1 MIVLY
6 FAQNLMEDPMRRN
19 FTRPC
24 LRTMKVRTD
33 RSSTSR
39 GLLCSHLESPYSRSL
54 MWSVFFIY
62 KNSSLGHGD
71 LGTLVQ
77 GQVDVLRHKCS
88 ITGISWQVSE
98 LAYLSISNLKSFSM
112 WTTIRLN
119 TRIAIYE
126 NLKENY
132 KELKRT

>member
-1 MIVLY
+1 
-6 FAQNLMEDPMRRN
+6 
-19 FTRPC
+19 
-24 LRTMKVRTD
+24 MKVRTD

-54 MWSVFFIY
+54 MWSVSFIY
-62 KNSSLGHGD
+62 KKNSSLGHGD

-98 LAYLSISNLKSFSM
+98 LAYLIQFP
-112 WTTIRLN
+112 I
-119 TRIAIYE
+119 
-126 NLKENY
+126 
-132 KELKRT
+132 